1 MSPDPAT
8 SRYRPSVS
16 RIVAGLVALVAAV
29 STSGCSLTTL
39 LDDAASPPVL
49 ENAQH
54 SRDDGY
60 YACLDLPRDV
70 AREMHDPK
78 KARATAGSILAMLSQ
93 TFPHAQPGPL
103 VRGCAS
109 ALHVPVRRLLR

>member
-1 MSPDPAT
+1 MSADPAT
-8 SRYRPSVS
+8 SRYPPSVS
-16 RIVAGLVALVAAV
+16 RIVVGVVALVAAV

-39 LDDAASPPVL
+39 LEPAASPPVSVD
-49 ENAQH
+49 AQH

-60 YACLDLPRDV
+60 YACLNLPRDV

-78 KARATAGSILAMLSQ
+78 KARATAGLILAMLSQ
-93 TFPHAQPGPL
+93 TFPHDQPGPL

-109 ALHVPVRRLLR
+109 ALHVPVRRLVG

>member
-1 MSPDPAT
+1 
-8 SRYRPSVS
+8 VS
-16 RIVAGLVALVAAV
+16 RIAVGVVALVAPV

-39 LDDAASPPVL
+39 LEPAASPPASVD
-49 ENAQH
+49 AQH

-60 YACLDLPRDV
+60 YACLSLRPDV

-93 TFPHAQPGPL
+93 TFPHDRPGPL
-103 VRGCAS
+103 GRGCAS
-109 ALHVPVRRLLR
+109 ALHVPVSRLVG